1 MDTMASAA
9 NFCEQDGDCSDIN
22 AWYMKTAF
30 GRDDNENLLI
40 NQGDSLAP
48 APAPVKPTSD
58 NMILET
64 FERAP
69 HGLNYK
75 EFTDM
80 YMAIHGT
87 FFPETERKA
96 IEERLE
102 CVPGI
107 EVTELGGCKVFDLID
122 VLTNSYSFECS
133 REPLPSYYSYDN
145 SSIGV
150 HTALEFEAAL
160 EEA

>member
-1 MDTMASAA
+1 MDTMASA
-9 NFCEQDGDCSDIN
+9 NFSEQGGDCSDIN
-22 AWYMKTAF
+22 AWYMKTVF
-30 GRDDNENLLI
+30 GRDDNENLLADQ
-40 NQGDSLAP
+40 NDSLASAASP
-48 APAPVKPTSD
+48 ITTD

-69 HGLNYK
+69 HGLTWK
-75 EFTDM
+75 EFIDKYSEM
-80 YMAIHGT
+80 YHVP
-87 FFPETERKA
+87 FPETKREA
-96 IEERLE
+96 VEERLE
-102 CVPGI
+102 SVPGV
-107 EVTELGGCKVFDLID
+107 EVSHVDGCKIFDLID
-122 VLTNSYSFECS
+122 VLTCSYSFECSS